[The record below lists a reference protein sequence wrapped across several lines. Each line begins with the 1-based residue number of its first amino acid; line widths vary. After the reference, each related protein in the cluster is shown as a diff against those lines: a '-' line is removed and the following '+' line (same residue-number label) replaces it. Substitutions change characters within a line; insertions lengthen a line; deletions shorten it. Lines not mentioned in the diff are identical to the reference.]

1 MAENLDAQ
9 IAEDTQ
15 KSKEVLIK
23 ELGVLVENKELS
35 LKDRR
40 DARKQR
46 ETLIKSSHTL
56 GGDLKKN
63 YQDLKDGITT
73 TVDGFINET
82 FGPLGGMVS
91 SLTTGFFKRAKDEK
105 SEQQLMEQNVEAAQ
119 SLVDGFQGKAEEDKD
134 IAPNIASM
142 EENIA
147 HMADNQE
154 TAEDRRERL
163 RKQGGGAGDGK
174 TPMKTSE
181 LDLGLPMFVSTFAG
195 IALGLTSLRFS
206 PIVSNDSAK

>member
-119 SLVDGFQGKAEEDKD
+119 SLVDGFQGKAEED
-134 IAPNIASM
+134 
-142 EENIA
+142 
-147 HMADNQE
+147 
-154 TAEDRRERL
+154 
-163 RKQGGGAGDGK
+163 
-174 TPMKTSE
+174 
-181 LDLGLPMFVSTFAG
+181 
-195 IALGLTSLRFS
+195 
-206 PIVSNDSAK
+206 